1 MKIVIAG
8 GGTGGHLFPGIAL
21 AQSLSRKDK
30 QLTTKNETLF
40 LCTDRPFD
48 AKQLARY
55 QFDYKIV
62 SSPRL
67 SASPLFIFKLIKS
80 VNTAYRIMSRFNPDC
95 VIGLGGYGSFSTL
108 LVAKMRGI
116 PIILL
121 EQNVLP
127 GKVTRRFS
135 AWARYVA
142 CQWKGSA
149 RHLANPL
156 RARLTGSPVRD
167 EIKRIARRDAASK
180 LGINPS
186 RKTLAIIGGSQGA
199 EAINRFILDNID
211 LVKSYKDRIALIH
224 LCGEKDYPALKE
236 AYSKCDG
243 LSYHLSPFTEDMST
257 VYSAADLVLARS
269 GGITIAELTALGL
282 PAVLVPFPYA
292 AENHQYYNA
301 LGMTNQNASI
311 LIEQKDLSPD
321 KLKHIIEKV
330 LLDEP
335 TLSKMAEASKTLG
348 NPDSSQ
354 KIIALMK

>member
-1 MKIVIAG
+1 VERG
-8 GGTGGHLFPGIAL
+8 NP
-21 AQSLSRKDK
+21 QSAI
-30 QLTTKNETLF
+30 LF

-55 QFDYKIV
+55 RFDYKIV

-67 SASPLFIFKLIKS
+67 SLSPLFIFKLIKS
-80 VNTAYRIMSRFNPDC
+80 INTACRVISKFNPDY

-116 PIILL
+116 PIVLL

-156 RARLTGSPVRD
+156 RARLTGSPVRE
-167 EIKRIARRDAASK
+167 EIKRLPRNEIFPSPFPLPQGERVRERVIPIDPSK
-180 LGINPS
+180 
-186 RKTLAIIGGSQGA
+186 KVLAIIGGSQGA
-199 EAINRFILDNID
+199 EAINRFILDNIE

-236 AYSKCDG
+236 AYGKVEG
-243 LSYHLSPFTEDMST
+243 LSYHLSPFTDDMST

-301 LGMTNQNASI
+301 LEVARGGAG
-311 LIEQKDLSPD
+311 LVIEQKDLSSD

-335 TLSKMAEASKTLG
+335 TLSKMAEKSKALG
-348 NPDSSQ
+348 APDSAQ